1 MWAADYAAV
10 ASVAFAVSPCPC
22 HRSGRGRGRP
32 SGSRLGALA
41 AEFLPVGAV
50 VVLSHVVAVVVVRR
64 ARPAAAA
71 MLLVVALAA
80 VAAVSLRAQALEHG
94 ARRPDLVEGLLAHV
108 AGVLGHVRARAHDAL
123 AADDAVGEAG
133 QAAARVAGGD
143 AELVGDAR
151 ELRRAGGLDVDV
163 DLCGLA
169 HDVLGQRLVLQHL
182 EARLLDVFAAP
193 HGDEEED
200 RVVDRADALRE
211 VRDVADLVAVPV
223 DHGGVDLEVEAR
235 ALACLDAREG
245 VCVGPRNAAE
255 GVVLCCVEAVD
266 ADAHGTCT
274 GLFEF
279 ACDLVGDQCAVAAEH
294 RAQALGRGVRHELE
308 DVIAHERLTAAENH
322 DFESGARDLLDH
334 RLALDRC

>member
-1 MWAADYAAV
+1 MWAADHAAV

-50 VVLSHVVAVVVVRR
+50 VVLGHVVAVVVVRR

-94 ARRPDLVEGLLAHV
+94 ACCPDLIEGLLSHI
-108 AGVLGHVRARAHDAL
+108 AGVLGHVRAWAHDAL
-123 AADDAVGEAG
+123 AADNAVGEAG
-133 QAAARVAGGD
+133 QAAARVAGWD

-151 ELRRAGGLDVDV
+151 ELRRAGGFDVDV
-163 DLCGLA
+163 DVCGLA
-169 HDVLGQRLVLQHL
+169 HDVLEQRFVLEHL
-182 EARLLDVFAAP
+182 EACLLDVLAAP
-193 HGDEEED
+193 HGDEKED
-200 RVVDRADALRE
+200 RVVDRADALRK
-211 VRDVADLVAVPV
+211 VRDLADLVAVPV